1 MFAQSRVEFPN
12 RQPADRQ
19 IICGQGPP
27 PPSPMVVE
35 RFQQVISQLFQQRI
49 VRMGGAVD
57 DDMANC
63 EAQCCHISH
72 NPAPILLVIVFMI
85 ITIAW
90 TSQACLVLS
99 VHM

>member
-1 MFAQSRVEFPN
+1 MLKPCLFCRVDFTN
-12 RQPADRQ
+12 RVAYDQQ

-63 EAQCCHISH
+63 E
-72 NPAPILLVIVFMI
+72 
-85 ITIAW
+85 
-90 TSQACLVLS
+90 CLQ
-99 VHM
+99 